1 MIATASR
8 AIQSGLS
15 TRWPLRAREGP
26 GLLRDR
32 QRKIPDCRVWT
43 SLDRLLDM
51 AFADS
56 LVAPLSIINAMIVAL
71 SRKKSD
77 ELRERLRELE
87 KIWDEY
93 DVYDKNN

>member
-1 MIATASR
+1 MTACS
-8 AIQSGLS
+8 
-15 TRWPLRAREGP
+15 
-26 GLLRDR
+26 
-32 QRKIPDCRVWT
+32 
-43 SLDRLLDM
+43 DM
-51 AFADS
+51 ASFADS